1 MFRPSNWRNFI
12 EANLRRGESTMS
24 GTVLDDIELII
35 EDVHGNHGGK
45 PPSRDGDDGG
55 GDDGGRD
62 GNAPE
67 RRPGSR
73 KYSTA
78 VAVAMLSI
86 VMFFMVLTA
95 AFLVLRTENLHT
107 WAGIRL
113 PRILWLNTC
122 LLMASSATL
131 EVARRRL
138 NMDDS
143 RGFHRMWAITTAL
156 GMLFVV
162 GQVIAWRQLAA
173 QGVYRASP
181 VPGGHDMFV
190 AGAAMFF
197 YVFTALHALHLVGG
211 LCALLYVGWHK
222 LDTSRIG
229 RPMAVEVASY
239 YWHFMDGLW
248 LFLLALLYFGQ

>member
-1 MFRPSNWRNFI
+1 
-12 EANLRRGESTMS
+12 MS

-35 EDVHGNHGGK
+35 EDVHGHNGGK
-45 PPSRDGDDGG
+45 PPSRDGEDGG
-55 GDDGGRD
+55 GDDSGRD
-62 GNAPE
+62 GNSPE
-67 RRPGSR
+67 PRRPGSR

-95 AFLVLRTENLHT
+95 AFLVLRTEPQNLHT

-131 EVARRRL
+131 EIARRRL
-138 NMDDS
+138 SMDDS

-156 GMLFVV
+156 GVLFVV

-173 QGVYRASP
+173 QGFYETSRMAS
-181 VPGGHDMFV
+181 G
-190 AGAAMFF
+190 FF
-197 YVFTALHALHLVGG
+197 YVFTVLHAVHLLGG

-222 LDTSRIG
+222 LDASRIG
-229 RPMAVEVASY
+229 RPLAVEVASY

-248 LFLLALLYFGQ
+248 LFLLALLNFGQ

>member
-1 MFRPSNWRNFI
+1 
-12 EANLRRGESTMS
+12 MS

-35 EDVHGNHGGK
+35 EDVHGSHGGK

-67 RRPGSR
+67 PRRTGSR

-122 LLMASSATL
+122 LLLASSATL
-131 EVARRRL
+131 EIARRRL

-143 RGFHRMWAITTAL
+143 RGFQRM
-156 GMLFVV
+156 
-162 GQVIAWRQLAA
+162 
-173 QGVYRASP
+173 
-181 VPGGHDMFV
+181 
-190 AGAAMFF
+190 
-197 YVFTALHALHLVGG
+197 
-211 LCALLYVGWHK
+211 
-222 LDTSRIG
+222 
-229 RPMAVEVASY
+229 
-239 YWHFMDGLW
+239 
-248 LFLLALLYFGQ
+248 

>member
-1 MFRPSNWRNFI
+1 
-12 EANLRRGESTMS
+12 MS
-24 GTVLDDIELII
+24 GPVLDDFELII
-35 EDVHGNHGGK
+35 EDVHGSNGGK

-55 GDDGGRD
+55 GDGGHD

-67 RRPGSR
+67 PRRPGSR

-86 VMFFMVLTA
+86 IMFFMVLTA

-113 PRILWLNTC
+113 PRILLLSTC
-122 LLMASSATL
+122 LLLASSATL
-131 EVARRRL
+131 EIARRRL
-138 NMDDS
+138 SMDDT
-143 RGFHRMWAITTAL
+143 RGFHRMWALTTTL
-156 GMLFVV
+156 GVLFVA

-173 QGVYRASP
+173 QGFYKTSPMAS
-181 VPGGHDMFV
+181 G
-190 AGAAMFF
+190 FF
-197 YVFTALHALHLVGG
+197 YVFTVLHAVHLLGG

-222 LDTSRIG
+222 LDATRIG

>member
-1 MFRPSNWRNFI
+1 
-12 EANLRRGESTMS
+12 MS

-143 RGFHRMWAITTAL
+143 RGFHRMWAITAAL
-156 GMLFVV
+156 GMLFVM

-173 QGVYRASP
+173 QGFYETSRMAS
-181 VPGGHDMFV
+181 G
-190 AGAAMFF
+190 FF
-197 YVFTALHALHLVGG
+197 YVFTVLHAVHLLGG
-211 LCALLYVGWHK
+211 LCALLYVGWHN
-222 LDTSRIG
+222 LDASRIG